1 MMTRS
6 LLAGA
11 AAALFA
17 VPAFAAPVTYEIDP
31 THSNA
36 TFAVKHMMVSTVRGE
51 LGKVEGK
58 VIWDA
63 ANPANSSVEASI
75 DATTLSTREEKRD
88 QHLKSAAFFDVAN
101 HPKITFKSTK
111 VEAVGKGHYKVT
123 GDLTIRGNTKPAV
136 LDVEGPTAEV
146 KDPAGNT
153 KVGASV
159 TTKIN
164 RQDFG
169 VSWNKTL
176 DSGGVVVSDDV
187 EIQIDLELKKVVAAG
202 EAPKKKS

>member
-6 LLAGA
+6 LFAGA
-11 AAALFA
+11 AAALLA
-17 VPAFAAPVTYEIDP
+17 VPAFAAPVAYDIDP

-36 TFAVKHMMVSTVRGE
+36 IFAVKHMMVSTVRGE
-51 LGKVEGK
+51 FGKVEGK
-58 VIWDA
+58 VVWDA
-63 ANPANSSVEASI
+63 ANPANSTVDATI
-75 DATTLSTREEKRD
+75 DANTLSTREEKRD
-88 QHLKSAAFFDVAN
+88 QHLKSPDFFDVAN

-111 VEAVGKGHYKVT
+111 VEAAGKGLYKVT
-123 GDLTIRGNTKPAV
+123 GDLTIRGNTKPVV

-153 KVGASV
+153 KVGASA
-159 TTKIN
+159 TTKLN
-164 RQDFG
+164 RKDFG
-169 VSWNKTL
+169 VSWNKNL

-187 EIQIDLELKKVVAAG
+187 TIQIDLELKKAAAAG